1 MLFCS
6 CSPDFELL
14 ALKCRP
20 CFLPRKFTLVS
31 IQVVDITPEESTEA
45 ALLDLCLEL
54 NCSQTNYL
62 YTVAVVAG
70 HFNQGNPNNVMSD
83 LH

>member
-1 MLFCS
+1 MPFCS
-6 CSPDFELL
+6 CSPDLELL

-20 CFLPRKFTLVS
+20 CFLPRKFTLIS

-45 ALLDLCLEL
+45 ALSDLEL
-54 NCSQTNYL
+54 NCLQTNYL
-62 YTVAVVAG
+62 FTVAVVAG
-70 HFNQGNPNNVMSD
+70 DFSQGNPNNVMSD